1 MQQAASAL
9 NRLKDKPGGVMMR
22 RAEKRRVEKDW

>member
-1 MQQAASAL
+1 MRQAASIL
-9 NRLKDKPGGVMMR
+9 NRLKDKPGGAMMR